1 MQQISIYKDN
11 HFIPTLLETLKHQKE
26 PFSWELFQLAHQ
38 YKQATT
44 VDDFHK
50 LQALDHLSNLDFMKH
65 QISAAKTVIQEMNGR
80 AILADEV
87 GLGKTIEAGLILKEY
102 MIRGLVKKALIL
114 VPASLTNQWIIELQ
128 NKFHIPVTHYR
139 KNYDWSNYPLLI
151 ASLDLAKRKEHR
163 EKITEIDFDLVI
175 IDEAHRLK
183 NDQTINYKFVQALK
197 KKYCLLLTATPI
209 QNNLM
214 EIFNLISIL
223 KPGYLG
229 DRKSFTRKYSKN
241 RDAINNHPYLQK
253 LIKQVMVRNR
263 RQDTLLDNIKR
274 HVHTIWL
281 QFNEEEAQVYTTIEN
296 AYKHHASLSKIT
308 FLKEF
313 CSSREACYLSIQKSL
328 KDEATSE
335 QLDLL
340 EAIASLPHHTKAQ
353 KLVEIIKQI
362 GNEKIIVFTEYRAT
376 QYYLQWYLQQFNI
389 SSVPFQGSMNKGRKE
404 WMKQLFSE
412 SKQVLIATEAGGE
425 GINLQFC
432 HHIINYDLPWNPM
445 RLEQRIG
452 RIHRFGQK
460 NQIQIYNFAIEK
472 TIETHILTLLYEKL
486 SIFEQAIGKLDQIL
500 ATLQIKNI
508 EDEVKTI
515 MSGTTSEGELRV
527 KMENFTSIINHT
539 NNQIGEKQNG

>member
-11 HFIPTLLETLKHQKE
+11 NFIPNLLETLEHHDE
-26 PFSWELFQLAHQ
+26 PFNWELFQLAHQ
-38 YKQATT
+38 FKQATI
-44 VDDFHK
+44 VDDFNK
-50 LQALDHLSNLDFMKH
+50 LQALDYLSNLDFMKH
-65 QISAAKTVIQEMNGR
+65 QILAAKTVIQEMNGR

-114 VPASLTNQWIIELQ
+114 VPASLTNQWINELQ
-128 NKFHIPVTHYR
+128 NKFHIPVVHYR

-209 QNNLM
+209 QNNLL

-229 DRKSFTRKYSKN
+229 DRKTFTRKYSKKQ
-241 RDAINNHPYLQK
+241 DTITHHPYLQK

-281 QFNEEEAQVYTTIEN
+281 QFNEQEAQVYAAIEN
-296 AYKHHASLSKIT
+296 TYKYHASLSKIT

-313 CSSREACYLSIQKSL
+313 CSSREACYLSIQKSANE
-328 KDEATSE
+328 EATSE
-335 QLDLL
+335 QLNLL
-340 EAIASLPHHTKAQ
+340 DAIGSLPHHTKAK
-353 KLVEIIKQI
+353 KLVEIIEKI

-486 SIFEQAIGKLDQIL
+486 SLFEQAIGKLDQIL

-539 NNQIGEKQNG
+539 NNQIGEQQNG

>member
-1 MQQISIYKDN
+1 MQQISIYKDK
-11 HFIPTLLETLKHQKE
+11 HFIPTLVEKLEYQEE

-38 YKQATT
+38 YKQATV

-50 LQALDHLSNLDFMKH
+50 LQALDHLTNLDFMKH
-65 QISAAKTVIQEMNGR
+65 QILAAKTVIQEMHGR

-114 VPASLTNQWIIELQ
+114 VPASLTNQWINELQ
-128 NKFHIPVTHYR
+128 NKFHIPVIHYQR
-139 KNYDWSNYPLLI
+139 NYDWSNYPLLI

-209 QNNLM
+209 QNNLL

-229 DRKSFTRKYSKN
+229 DRKSFTRKYSKK

-263 RQDTLLDNIKR
+263 RHDTLLDNIKR
-274 HVHTIWL
+274 HVHTIRL
-281 QFNEEEAQVYTTIEN
+281 QFNEEEAQVYTAIEN
-296 AYKHHASLSKIT
+296 AYKHQAALSKIT

-313 CSSREACYLSIQKSL
+313 CSSREACYLSIQKSSN
-328 KDEATSE
+328 KETTTE
-335 QLDLL
+335 QLNLL
-340 EAIASLPHHTKAQ
+340 DAIASLPHHTKAQ

-460 NQIQIYNFAIEK
+460 NQIQIYNFAIEQ

-500 ATLQIKNI
+500 STLQIKDI
-508 EDEVKTI
+508 EEEVKTI
-515 MSGTTSEGELRV
+515 MSETTSEGELRI
-527 KMENFTSIINHT
+527 KMDNFTSIINHT
-539 NNQIGEKQNG
+539 NNQIGEQQNG

>member
-11 HFIPTLLETLKHQKE
+11 NFIPNLLKTLEHHDE
-26 PFSWELFQLAHQ
+26 SFNWELFQLAHQ
-38 YKQATT
+38 FKQATI
-44 VDDFHK
+44 VNDFNK
-50 LQALDHLSNLDFMKH
+50 LQALDYLSNLDFMKH
-65 QISAAKTVIQEMNGR
+65 QILAAKTVIQEMNGR

-114 VPASLTNQWIIELQ
+114 VPASLTNQWINELQ
-128 NKFHIPVTHYR
+128 NKFHIPVVHYR

-263 RQDTLLDNIKR
+263 RQETLLDNIKR

-328 KDEATSE
+328 KDEATSD

-376 QYYLQWYLQQFNI
+376 
-389 SSVPFQGSMNKGRKE
+389 
-404 WMKQLFSE
+404 
-412 SKQVLIATEAGGE
+412 
-425 GINLQFC
+425 
-432 HHIINYDLPWNPM
+432 
-445 RLEQRIG
+445 
-452 RIHRFGQK
+452 
-460 NQIQIYNFAIEK
+460 
-472 TIETHILTLLYEKL
+472 
-486 SIFEQAIGKLDQIL
+486 
-500 ATLQIKNI
+500 
-508 EDEVKTI
+508 
-515 MSGTTSEGELRV
+515 
-527 KMENFTSIINHT
+527 
-539 NNQIGEKQNG
+539 